1 VSEDSAD
8 RLAVLEEHV
17 QRAIALIGSLRA
29 EIARLV
35 QERAAGG
42 ARLGEL
48 EAEASALR
56 ARVSALARIESDHR
70 RLLDERRQLLSQ
82 VEAILK
88 DLARIEGL

>member
-1 VSEDSAD
+1 MNEETAD

-17 QRAIALIGSLRA
+17 QRAIALIASLRA
-29 EIARLV
+29 EISRLV
-35 QERAAGG
+35 QERATGA
-42 ARLGEL
+42 ARLDEL